1 MSEVINHAERAHS
14 SLGAS
19 SMSRWGSCPASVKH
33 TEGMPNPSSPYAKFG
48 TIAHEIVELA
58 LLAEKDPAE
67 WIGKSI
73 EPHKEIVVDEE
84 MADAARVYTDYI
96 TKQGEGKEVS
106 LEERVSLEYI
116 REGMFGT
123 SDAFIYEP
131 FGTLEVVDFKYG
143 KGIPVE
149 AVENKQMLYYALGS
163 AQGCDFSSVKLT
175 IVQPRAEHPDGPIRS
190 WTITPERLKQFEVE
204 IKKAV
209 EATEVKEPKFNPSE
223 TACRWCLGKA
233 TCPALKN
240 KALTVAKAQF
250 DDVTDLPKPNEL
262 TSKEISKVLENS
274 SLIKSWV
281 EAVEKYAKTA
291 AENGVEIEKYKLVK
305 ARKNRAWTNTEAL
318 VKEFG
323 DLFDDSD
330 LYAPKKLKTPA
341 QLEKIVGK
349 ADVARFSETPDGG
362 LTLVKESDK
371 RAKVVVKA
379 IEAKEQFDD
388 DFDI

>member
-1 MSEVINHAERAHS
+1 MSEVNHAERAHS

-19 SMSRWGSCPASVKH
+19 SMERWSTCPASV
-33 TEGMPNPSSPYAKFG
+33 GLSAGLPNPSSPYAKFG

-175 IVQPRAEHPDGPIRS
+175 IVQPRADHPDGPIRS
-190 WTITPERLKQFEVE
+190 WVITPERLKEFEKD
-204 IKKAV
+204 IRKAV
-209 EATEVKEPKFNPSE
+209 EATEAKEPKFQPSDKG
-223 TACRWCLGKA
+223 CKWCLAKSI
-233 TCPALKN
+233 CPALKG
-240 KALTVAKAQF
+240 KALALAKDQF
-250 DDVTDLPKPNEL
+250 ADEVELPKADVMTPE
-262 TSKEISKVLENS
+262 EISKTLKNA
-274 SLIKSWV
+274 SLIKAWV
-281 EAVEKYAKTA
+281 ESVEKHAKVS
-291 AENGVEIEKYKLVK
+291 AESGVEIEGFKLVK
-305 ARKNRAWTNTEAL
+305 AKKNRKWTDEKAL

-323 DLFDDSD
+323 DLFDESD
-330 LYAPKKLKTPA
+330 LYAPRKLKTPA
-341 QLEKIVGK
+341 ALEKIVGK
-349 ADVARFSETPDGG
+349 ADVARFSETPEGG
-362 LTLVKESDK
+362 LTLVKDSDK
-371 RAKVVVKA
+371 RAKVVMKA

-388 DFDI
+388 EFDI